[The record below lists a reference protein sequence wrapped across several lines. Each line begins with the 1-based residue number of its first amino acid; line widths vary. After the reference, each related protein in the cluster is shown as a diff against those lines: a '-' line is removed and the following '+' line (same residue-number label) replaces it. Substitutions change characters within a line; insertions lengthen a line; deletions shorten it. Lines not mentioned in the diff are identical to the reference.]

1 MFNSLLFFSGRTV
14 LIVAH
19 RLSTIRDAD
28 IIAVVSDGKIVEV
41 SSVSMAWVLIPLR
54 EKEKFVSS
62 KI

>member
-1 MFNSLLFFSGRTV
+1 MYVISLSLLFFSGRTV

-41 SSVSMAWVLIPLR
+41 SSVSMA
-54 EKEKFVSS
+54 
-62 KI
+62 

>member
-1 MFNSLLFFSGRTV
+1 M
-14 LIVAH
+14 AH

-41 SSVSMAWVLIPLR
+41 GSVSMAWVLIPLR
-54 EKEKFVSS
+54 EKKKFASS